1 MVKRAG
7 WWQALKRRSTRGR
20 SVPNNGMIGVG
31 TVADH
36 PSDKTLAVAL
46 YLNRRLWPFTAF
58 KSWIALWR
66 AAPWPPPGGPSLAGS
81 RPYGSGQT
89 WERSKAKAGLQEW
102 KTEDR

>member
-7 WWQALKRRSTRGR
+7 WWQALKRRSTQGR

-46 YLNRRLWPFTAF
+46 YLNRRLWPFMMLTQLMASWLLVEHGGAERTSKPTLNASPPHTA
-58 KSWIALWR
+58 SQ
-66 AAPWPPPGGPSLAGS
+66 GGSCEPLSAKLA
-81 RPYGSGQT
+81 
-89 WERSKAKAGLQEW
+89 
-102 KTEDR
+102 